1 MRLTRP
7 AIAVAAA
14 CVLTLS
20 LTAHAAKP
28 PLSWADQPGDAN
40 GTDWVF
46 LDSGLPAP
54 LDKGR
59 PGPGSDAGRDIVK
72 VEMANTWV
80 KQGKKTVCTGFTA
93 TVTFSAPP
101 TVASTIYRVHG
112 KSETN
117 PLFILLEHDTT
128 DGSTDIRYGTKTQTD
143 DHTIATQKPVKV
155 VGNKLIW
162 TITTKDITNIDEK
175 VGSVMTDLYGEIS
188 GSVKGLLLLPV
199 YDIAPAPAGS
209 DAFTFCK

>member
-7 AIAVAAA
+7 ALVVAAA
-14 CVLTLS
+14 AVLLLGLNAEAS
-20 LTAHAAKP
+20 QKP
-28 PLSWADQPGDAN
+28 VSWTDQSGDAN
-40 GTDWVF
+40 GTDYLF

-54 LDKGR
+54 LNKGIA
-59 PGPGSDAGRDIVK
+59 GPGSDAGRDVIK
-72 VEMANTWV
+72 TEMANTWV

-93 TVTFSAPP
+93 TITFSAPP
-101 TVASTIYRVHG
+101 TVASTIYRVQG

-128 DGSTDIRYGTKTQTD
+128 DDSTDIRYGTMTQTD

-162 TITTKDITNIDEK
+162 TITMKDITNIDEK
-175 VGSVMTDLYGEIS
+175 AGSVMTDLGAEIS

-199 YDIAPAPAGS
+199 YDLAPAPA
-209 DAFTFCK
+209 DTTFTFCK